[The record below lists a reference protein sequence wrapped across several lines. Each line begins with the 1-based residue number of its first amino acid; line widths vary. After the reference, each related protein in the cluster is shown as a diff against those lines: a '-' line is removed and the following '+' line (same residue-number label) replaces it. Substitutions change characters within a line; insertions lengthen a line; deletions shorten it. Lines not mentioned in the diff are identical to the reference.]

1 MKCPSCQS
9 TDNKVVN
16 SRLTSN
22 ETSIRRRRECLG
34 CGERFTTYETIE
46 RTPVLLVKRD
56 GRRQPFDRQ
65 KVVNGLLRACE
76 KRPVSIEA
84 IEELVDGVEKQ
95 LANSMEKEIE
105 AGRVGEWVLA
115 RLRHL
120 DDVAYIRFASVYRQ
134 FRDIGE
140 FSDEIKALM
149 ERHRIAKP

>member
-149 ERHRIAKP
+149 ESHRIAKP